1 MRTIEREHFSANGAP
16 SASMNKIPS
25 ALSIIAVIILISLFT
40 SCHSAQKVQ
49 IDLPVA
55 STTLIENDLEAQQKI
70 LLAFAKGYPD
80 KISGVQF
87 LNNDW
92 TMLVSGKRFYYAHG
106 RFLPEELRSQW
117 ERYLPYDL
125 YAYPWTGNDAQRKI
139 FQENPVYSVGSSFLF
154 DTLYASPA
162 EDDSWE
168 LQEKFNFLGV
178 KMLVHP
184 YIKPKLNLVL
194 EQIKIAART
203 DPTINEWISELHTG
217 TPGFGWNWRVIAGTS
232 RRSNHS
238 YGTAIDLLP
247 RDLKG
252 RLTYWR
258 WNEKETKKINRKN
271 YYMPPEKVIKIFE
284 EYGFIWGGNWAL
296 IDTMHFEY
304 RPELLLLNGFILHF
318 KLSPG

>member
-1 MRTIEREHFSANGAP
+1 MGKHYKWHERTFGSQLYADGTFSTSTVSNKSSAPGA
-16 SASMNKIPS
+16 I
-25 ALSIIAVIILISLFT
+25 ALIIFVSLFV
-40 SCHSAQKVQ
+40 SCHSAQKIQV
-49 IDLPVA
+49 DLPVA
-55 STTLIENDLEAQQKI
+55 STLLIENDLEAQQKI

-87 LNNDW
+87 FNDDW
-92 TMLVSGKRFYYAHG
+92 TMFVNGKRFYYAHG
-106 RFLPEELRSQW
+106 RFLPEELRAQW
-117 ERYLPYDL
+117 EKYLPYDF
-125 YAYPWTGNDAQRKI
+125 YAYPWTGNDTQRKI

-154 DTLYASPA
+154 DALYASPA

-184 YIKPKLNLVL
+184 YIKSKLNLVL
-194 EQIKIAART
+194 EQIKVAARA
-203 DPTINEWISELHTG
+203 DRTISEWISELQTG
-217 TPGFGWNWRVIAGTS
+217 TPSFGWNWRVIAGTS

-258 WNEKETKKINRKN
+258 WNEKETKKMNRQN

-284 EYGFIWGGNWAL
+284 EYGFIWGGNWA
-296 IDTMHFEY
+296 
-304 RPELLLLNGFILHF
+304 
-318 KLSPG
+318 

>member
-1 MRTIEREHFSANGAP
+1 ME
-16 SASMNKIPS
+16 
-25 ALSIIAVIILISLFT
+25 LLIILIKPKPIKYIIFSFAITLLLAGCRT
-40 SCHSAQKVQ
+40 VQ
-49 IDLPVA
+49 PSRDTAEPPVP
-55 STTLIENDLEAQQKI
+55 STVKIKNDLEAQKNI
-70 LLAFAKGYPD
+70 MLAFEKAYPG
-80 KISGVQF
+80 IITGVEF
-87 LNNDW
+87 KNDDW
-92 TMLVSGKRFYYAHG
+92 TMLVKGNLFYYADG
-106 RFLPEELRSQW
+106 KFLPLSLSHRREDF
-117 ERYLPYDL
+117 LPYDF
-125 YAYPWTGNDAQRKI
+125 YAYPWTGNDEQRRI

-154 DTLYASPA
+154 DAIYNSTE
-162 EDDSWE
+162 EDESWN
-168 LQEKFNFLGV
+168 LQEKYNFLGV

-184 YIKPKLNLVL
+184 YIKPKLDLVL

-203 DPTINEWISELHTG
+203 DRTINEWISELHTG

-258 WNEKETKKINRKN
+258 WNEGETKKINRKN

-304 RPELLLLNGFILHF
+304 RPELLLLNGYSV
-318 KLSPG
+318 K